1 MIFFKNEKERYFD
14 KVKKDYGEEERKV
27 IKELLKSNLT
37 LEQFKD
43 CIMPIIDYSKQ
54 EYIMEARMNGIDVPA
69 DYGTRKLKADE
80 IRELA
85 SCYEEGLTKSQITS
99 IINGGNILIED
110 INADFIKLSKE
121 AFKKGMSEYEFHMM
135 NDIGE
140 VKEILNAYKKEY
152 PKELINILKTQN
164 PGNNA
169 FVFNKE
175 YREAIID
182 SYNKGATVE
191 QIKKFAKIKRYD
203 ENTPNNPYYEYGGHS
218 VWLEPER
225 DLSEFKKEIKA
236 ISRIEQ
242 EKESTEKDIS
252 DNKTEEK
259 NIKENKKIE
268 TKSYKIN
275 SRINQELER

>member
-27 IKELLKSNLT
+27 IRELLKSNLT

-54 EYIMEARMNGIDVPA
+54 ENIMEAKMNGINVPA

-80 IRELA
+80 IREIA
-85 SCYEEGLTKSQITS
+85 SCYEEGLTKNQITS
-99 IINGGNILIED
+99 IINANFYTNV
-110 INADFIKLSKE
+110 NAEFIKLSKE
-121 AFKKGMSEYEFHMM
+121 AFKKGMNEYEFHKM

-152 PKELINILKTQN
+152 PTELINILKTQN

-175 YREAIID
+175 YREAIMD
-182 SYNKGATVE
+182 SYDKGATVE

-203 ENTPNNPYYEYGGHS
+203 VNTPNNPYYEYGGHS
-218 VWLEPER
+218 VWLEPEY
-225 DLSEFKKEIKA
+225 DLSKFKKEIKA
-236 ISRIEQ
+236 TSRIEQ

-252 DNKTEEK
+252 ENKTEEK
-259 NIKENKKIE
+259 NIKENKKIA